1 MDNDD
6 DNDDSAVIVII
17 IAVATTVITTAAA
30 NMLHML
36 NVKTKV
42 MQGII
47 GQTRTVSKLV
57 RNCLNQHTWKARHQ
71 AGMEHIVQKLLIQK
85 FKMFFVGNNVTCV
98 RHCN

>member
-6 DNDDSAVIVII
+6 DSDDSAVIVII
-17 IAVATTVITTAAA
+17 IAAATTMITIAAA

-47 GQTRTVSKLV
+47 GQTGAVSKLF
-57 RNCLNQHTWKARHQ
+57 RNCLNRHTWKA
-71 AGMEHIVQKLLIQK
+71 
-85 FKMFFVGNNVTCV
+85 
-98 RHCN
+98 